1 MKKSEKL
8 YTSLGSVRDE
18 WLDDAIAADITK
30 NKAKSG
36 TKTVALRRLLIAAA
50 VCVLS
55 VSLAITCVA
64 NADLIKSLFQREQEL
79 INPYAAMIDETVETD
94 GVSMRVDKIAKDGD
108 RYIIYLHL
116 SRPEGFEPGYLT
128 HNGIEFEQETEDGW
142 ISRAEITGTKNAN
155 TALLAGLFL
164 TEVKEKTN
172 ELDLLITIDSRLDTF
187 YFINEV
193 EKDNFRLTIN
203 DLATV
208 QFVEENGGTAK
219 YSEEYADELTV
230 DFEFDAS
237 KIEPLPEKVS
247 YPDIEFEVDGSKFR
261 ITEMRYSPLHL
272 ELHIEDPTGE
282 TFEIGGK
289 ELFATDK
296 ISMQMFTVDNPP
308 TKAPQIPDGATEEE
322 LEEIRRKTEKFGEWS
337 DEHFHEFK
345 FYSLAVDTTLERDS
359 RYGYT
364 IAYETENDEYNPNK
378 LVLTKLFDVPVYEE
392 DILSISFE
400 SYFYEDYPITPDTEY
415 TVDRVIVWENPN
427 AVNPEA
433 ADTNAE

>member
-30 NKAKSG
+30 NKVKSG

-79 INPYAAMIDETVETD
+79 INPYAAMIDESTETD

-116 SRPEGFEPGYLT
+116 SRPEGFEPGYLL
-128 HNGIEFEQETEDGW
+128 HSGITFEQETSEGW
-142 ISRAEITGTKNAN
+142 QTIAEIPGTTDAE
-155 TALLAGLFL
+155 TALLAGTFL
-164 TEVKEKTN
+164 TEVEAKTQ
-172 ELDLLITIDSRLDTF
+172 ELDVLLTINSLEYP
-187 YFINEV
+187 YFNEV
-193 EKDNFRLTIN
+193 EKDNFRLSIP
-203 DLATV
+203 DLATA
-208 QFVEENGGTAK
+208 QIVEEEGGPVK
-219 YSEEYADELTV
+219 NLGIFADELSV

-415 TVDRVIVWENPN
+415 TVDRVVVWENPN
-427 AVNPEA
+427 AVNSEDGNTA
-433 ADTNAE
+433 AE